1 MPIAPLLAFLLP
13 SLVALLISHR
23 LTPALGFLPAL
34 DAKILLQ
41 LTAGISLHGNHV
53 RRHPL
58 HKLLEPEQIGQ
69 CLRRRSLVRHAGVV
83 VHQPAILPNPEG
95 RCGVKVVLAIGRR
108 LINALSSGNANTLAF
123 VRNCWHEEVQRHQI
137 FDAPDGGIDLGVEPL
152 IADVD
157 SPKDSYLARMST
169 TGRHG

>member
-1 MPIAPLLAFLLP
+1 MSIALLLAFLLP
-13 SLVALLISHR
+13 SLIALLISHR
-23 LTPALGFLPAL
+23 LTPALGLLSAL

-41 LTAGISLHGNHV
+41 LTAGISLHGNYV

-58 HKLLEPEQIGQ
+58 HKLLEPVEIGQ
-69 CLRRRSLVRHAGVV
+69 CLRRRSLVRHAGIV

-108 LINALSSGNANTLAF
+108 LINALNSGNANTLAF
-123 VRNCWHEEVQRHQI
+123 VGYCWHEEVQRHQI
-137 FDAPDGGIDLGVEPL
+137 LNATNRGIGLGVEPL

-157 SPKDSYLARMST
+157 SPKDSYLAGMST
-169 TGRHG
+169 IGRRG